1 MNARNQ
7 PECTIVLFS
16 FSAQGEILFQAM
28 TIQKSG
34 NNFLI
39 DDVTRNLNMAAIS
52 CIDWSEFH
60 CHHLPFS
67 IEHGRVFNI
76 RSCARR

>member
-1 MNARNQ
+1 
-7 PECTIVLFS
+7 
-16 FSAQGEILFQAM
+16 M